1 MLESDYTYIHLRP
14 EPNGCMDVSLDDE
27 TSSMDEIPQKSMS
40 KPQRKTKGTTWE
52 SSWTVVLQNI
62 RLSNNVI

>member
-27 TSSMDEIPQKSMS
+27 TSSMDEIPQKSVS
-40 KPQRKTKGTTWE
+40 KPQRKTKSTAGVLLE
-52 SSWTVVLQNI
+52 SREQCYNT
-62 RLSNNVI
+62 